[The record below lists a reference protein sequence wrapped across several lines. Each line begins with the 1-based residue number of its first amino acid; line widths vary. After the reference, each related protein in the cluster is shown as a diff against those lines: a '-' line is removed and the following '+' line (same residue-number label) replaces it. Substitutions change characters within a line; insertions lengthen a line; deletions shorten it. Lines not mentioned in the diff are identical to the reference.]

1 MVFLNLMIEIIIIF
15 NNYVSYTFLLLVI
28 KLIYYIPF

>member
-28 KLIYYIPF
+28 KLIFYIPF